1 MLKPPCKRN
10 CPNRQ
15 VGCHSRCE
23 EYREYAT
30 VVGEARERRNRFK
43 EQEAIYYGHRKRK

>member
-23 EYREYAT
+23 EYREYAA
-30 VVGEARERRNRFK
+30 VVAEARDRRNQFK
-43 EQEAIYYGHRKRK
+43 EQEAMLYGRRHRK